1 MSHKNKENEQWK
13 LLVSNLKEK
22 AIKKFGN
29 GWQTELA
36 EKTGFNQSNISRM
49 FGLKYAPNLK
59 NYTILMEA
67 INLID
72 PEYLSNEISNFL
84 ISIDKTTNE
93 MYVLHRN
100 HPCYLVHVKQETP
113 LRFILI
119 ESYDEDWNDE
129 RLLLH
134 SSINELKKYV
144 TNLFSEKENFDLN

>member
-1 MSHKNKENEQWK
+1 
-13 LLVSNLKEK
+13 
-22 AIKKFGN
+22 
-29 GWQTELA
+29 
-36 EKTGFNQSNISRM
+36 
-49 FGLKYAPNLK
+49 
-59 NYTILMEA
+59 MEA

-134 SSINELKKYV
+134 PSINELKKYV
-144 TNLFSEKENFDLN
+144 TKLFSEKENFNLN